1 MADKFISKIPD
12 GPLAEKWTKRKSEIR
27 LVSPNNK
34 RKLEII
40 VVGTG
45 LGGASAAAHSV
56 NSVIMLRFSAS
67 VILLAART
75 LLRLRVVSMQPRTIR
90 TTMTLSIV
98 SSTTP
103 SKVVTTEAEKPMSI
117 VSLKS
122 AQLSLTS
129 A

>member
-45 LGGASAAAHSV
+45 LGGASAAALSV

-122 AQLSLTS
+122 AQPSLTS